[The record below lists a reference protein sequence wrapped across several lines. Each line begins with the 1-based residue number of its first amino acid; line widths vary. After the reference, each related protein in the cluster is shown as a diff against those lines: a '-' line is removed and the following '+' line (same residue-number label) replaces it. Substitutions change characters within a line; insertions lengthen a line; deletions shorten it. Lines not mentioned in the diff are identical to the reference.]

1 MVNMFRH
8 AHSGIRW
15 IVLLL
20 LIVAIV
26 NAFMKWRSG
35 KSFTDMDKK
44 LFLFTMIFTHVQFI
58 IGIVLYFTSPKVV
71 FSGESM
77 KNAVNRFYLVEHS
90 LMMFL
95 AVLFIT
101 IGYGKVKRLTDD
113 TAKFKSGFTYYLIAL
128 VLLLAGI
135 PWPFRGLGAGWF

>member
-1 MVNMFRH
+1 MYEMFKH

-20 LIVAIV
+20 LIAAVV

-35 KSFTDMDKK
+35 KAFADSDKK
-44 LFLFTMIFTHVQFI
+44 LFLFTMVFTHIQFLL
-58 IGIVLYFTSPKVV
+58 GLVLYFISPMVV

-90 LMMFL
+90 LMMVL
-95 AVLFIT
+95 AVVFIT
-101 IGYGKVKRLTDD
+101 LGYTGLKRLTDD
-113 TAKFKSGFTYYLIAL
+113 TAKFKKGFTYYLIAL
-128 VLLLAGI
+128 LLLLVGI
-135 PWPFRGLGAGWF
+135 PWPFRGFGAGWF